1 MKGKKLLLLGGA
13 GVLAWFLFKAAGV
26 ANVATKAKFI
36 LKGIKFSGLNII
48 ADVTVLNPTGTTLH
62 FTSFAG
68 DVLLG
73 DRVIA
78 TAQSFHPITIGAN
91 AMQQIS
97 ITFIPNTFGVLE
109 SLTDA
114 LNKSVNTKITVSG
127 FANVNGI
134 SLPVKMTW

>member
-13 GVLAWFLFKAAGV
+13 SLIAFLLFKASGV
-26 ANVATKAKFI
+26 ANFATKAKFI
-36 LKGIKFSGLNII
+36 LKGIKFSGLNLI

-62 FTSFAG
+62 FNSFAG

-73 DRVIA
+73 GRVIA
-78 TAQSFHPITIGAN
+78 TAQSFQPVTIGSN
-91 AMQQIS
+91 SMQQIN
-97 ITFIPNTFGVLE
+97 ITFVPNTFGVLE

-114 LNKSVNTKITVSG
+114 LNKSVNTKITITG

-134 SLPVKMTW
+134 SLPIKMTW